1 MPYLHVKKSQN
12 RILFTL
18 CLGWHCADQ
27 PAVLSRTE
35 ADCDRSGL
43 CQAGHRSVCLGT
55 VALRLLSSKVLR
67 LCQGLARG
75 SHQGAPKHHPEP
87 QANLLG
93 LVRLEGNLWLFPGPK
108 GDRNMRPLAL
118 GPELCL
124 LYPPCISWGKSGCN
138 VHPTNTS
145 NGSKRAIPRLWGRE
159 LVSPWKGKEEPQS
172 SRCSWDLEGRAWK
185 KGTLRFCLALA
196 AF

>member
-93 LVRLEGNLWLFPGPK
+93 LVRLEGTSGCSQVQRGTGTCGLWL
-108 GDRNMRPLAL
+108 L
-118 GPELCL
+118 G
-124 LYPPCISWGKSGCN
+124 
-138 VHPTNTS
+138 
-145 NGSKRAIPRLWGRE
+145 
-159 LVSPWKGKEEPQS
+159 QS
-172 SRCSWDLEGRAWK
+172 SVFCTRLASPGEKVAATFTLQTPAMAQRGPSPGCGDGSWSLHGKAKRSHSPQDAP
-185 KGTLRFCLALA
+185 GT
-196 AF
+196 